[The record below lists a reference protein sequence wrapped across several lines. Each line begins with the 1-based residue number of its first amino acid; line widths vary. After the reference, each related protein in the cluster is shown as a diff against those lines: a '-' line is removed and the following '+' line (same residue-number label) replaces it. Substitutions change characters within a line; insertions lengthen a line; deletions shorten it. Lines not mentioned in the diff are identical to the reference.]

1 MSQENVE
8 AIYRAYD
15 AIRHRDK
22 EALVREMHP
31 EVEGR
36 LYTMQV
42 DGNTYRGHAGMRQFI
57 DDMLGVFPDWEPEIL
72 RAIDYGDTVLLEVK
86 AAAHGARSGIAL
98 ENTTWQVVQVRNGK
112 VFRFQG
118 YRTREEA
125 LEAAGLPG

>member
-8 AIYRAYD
+8 AVYRAYD
-15 AIRHRDK
+15 AISRRDK

-42 DGNTYRGHAGMRQFI
+42 DGNIYAGHTGMRQFM
-57 DDMLGVFPDWEPEIL
+57 DDLLAVFPDWQPEIL
-72 RAIDYGDTVLLEVK
+72 QAIDYGDTVVLEVK
-86 AAAHGARSGIAL
+86 GAGRGARSGIAL
-98 ENTTWQVVQVRNGK
+98 ENTTWQVVQVRGGK

-118 YRTREEA
+118 YRTHKEA
-125 LEAAGLPG
+125 LEAVGLSE